1 MPNPSTIQKIKAT
14 LELFLQYFDVLL
26 SKIIYGV
33 IVILYIVGKLLGVGS
48 VTEAEALAIMG
59 VIYSLARIS
68 RKVDALRK
76 LNKSNTE
83 NTDENQG

>member
-1 MPNPSTIQKIKAT
+1 MSNPNTIKKIKAT

-26 SKIIYGV
+26 SKIIYGI

-76 LNKSNTE
+76 SNKSNTE
-83 NTDENQG
+83 NKDENQG

>member
-1 MPNPSTIQKIKAT
+1 MPNPSTIKKIKAT

-26 SKIIYGV
+26 SKIIYGI
-33 IVILYIVGKLLGVGS
+33 IVILYIVGKLIGS
-48 VTEAEALAIMG
+48 GGVTEAEALAIMG

-76 LNKSNTE
+76 SNKSNTE
-83 NTDENQG
+83 NQDENQG